1 VYVYSA
7 SILPGMIPW
16 FMILFSHIQFRK
28 KFPEKLENHPFK
40 MPLAPVTNYLSIAFL
55 LMVLVAMLIN
65 NETRVSV
72 IIGFLFLGFMAVFFF
87 LRGYHKRDKEDFKL

>member
-1 VYVYSA
+1 
-7 SILPGMIPW
+7 
-16 FMILFSHIQFRK
+16 
-28 KFPEKLENHPFK
+28 
-40 MPLAPVTNYLSIAFL
+40 IAFL

-72 IIGFLFLGFMAVFFF
+72 IIGFLFLGFMDVFFF